1 MNVAQFSLRHGK
13 AIVFVVFL
21 FAALGVR
28 SYFVA
33 PASIFPNMTFSR
45 IDVVAEAGE
54 SPPDQVRV
62 AIARPL
68 EQAFQTIPSVISVR
82 SNATQGSAELIVE
95 FDPKTD
101 PQADLEYV
109 NQAIARLR
117 SSLPAGTDVVAV
129 TVSPNSEPVLSFALT
144 STVLSPTLLNE
155 LVTKSIK
162 PALAGIPGL
171 GRIVSSGA
179 NQREYHVMLDPGA
192 LAARGLN
199 AQNVADALSSA
210 NRVEAVGVTERFYQR
225 SVVLV
230 DAGLRDAKSLGRVS
244 VPLRGGGAVPIS
256 ALGSVELGVAPATSA
271 AGVDGKPAVSVSAYG
286 LPGTDAVKMAD
297 AVKRRMHALAA
308 RLPQG
313 VSVGLY
319 WDQTRLIVDS
329 QTTLRDAILIGA
341 VLAIIVIFLFLRNL
355 RITLIAAAI
364 IPLAMSIAIFALQS
378 AGQTLNL
385 MSVGGLAVAVG
396 LIIDDA
402 IVVIENIARNVRERG
417 GGVAAT
423 ETIRESV
430 AQIASAMAA
439 STATTVVV
447 FLPLA
452 LLNGVSG
459 FFFRALAFT
468 LATSLIVS
476 LGIAIFVT
484 PTMAVALLGSS
495 PSHTED
501 RGFIARLL
509 ASYEPLLRSAL
520 AHRAR
525 VFWAAAA
532 VLAVTVGM
540 LVLLPSDFLP
550 KMDEGQFEIQYK
562 LPVGTTLAASD
573 AAAREME
580 RIVHQDPAVE
590 TVGRLTGVD
599 SNGFSPMPQNR
610 GLLHVRLT
618 PETQRASF
626 DTIAERMRGRLIAA
640 VPSAQYSFRQILE
653 DMVDDL
659 SGAPAPV
666 EITVA
671 SDDRAAMLKTADHI
685 TNALAGVPGLVDG
698 FNGIVYDDP
707 TVRVAPDATQLAAL
721 GVAAPDIAS
730 ALSAS
735 RQGIVATSLPGSID
749 LVPVRVAVMGDVAGP
764 IADVPVFGA
773 TGTSAVGDLSRIRP
787 GPLSSDIDEYN
798 GQQIDRV
805 TAGIEN
811 ANLSSVVAGINRV
824 LNNFAIPPG
833 VKVAVG
839 GQYQAQKASFQEF
852 AGVIAIAVMLVFT
865 VMLAVFGSFRLPLV
879 ILTAIPLAL
888 FGVALGLFVTRTP
901 FNVSS
906 FMGLLLLVGIVVK
919 NGILLIDVANKRRA
933 AGDSVENA
941 LIAAGRTRL
950 RPIVMTTLAAIGGLL
965 PLAVGVGSGAAME
978 RPLAIAVIG
987 GLSTATAF
995 TLVLI
1000 PVLYAAFIRDHD
1012 MAGREESAA

>member
-1 MNVAQFSLRHGK
+1 MDVARFSLRHGK
-13 AIVFVVFL
+13 AIVFIVFV

-28 SYFVA
+28 SYLVA
-33 PASIFPNMTFSR
+33 PASIFPTMTFSR

-54 SPPDQVRV
+54 SPPDQVRI

-68 EQAFQTIPSVISVR
+68 EQAFQTLPSVLSVR

-95 FDPKTD
+95 FDPRTD
-101 PQADLEYV
+101 PQADLGYV
-109 NQAIARLR
+109 NQAIGRVRLT
-117 SSLPAGTDVVAV
+117 LPAGTDVVAV
-129 TVSPNSEPVLSFALT
+129 TSNPNSEPVLSFALT
-144 STVLSPTLLNE
+144 SSVLSPTLLDE
-155 LVTKSIK
+155 LFTTSIR
-162 PALAGIPGL
+162 PSLSGIPGL
-171 GRIVSSGA
+171 GRVVSSGA
-179 NQREYHVMLDPGA
+179 NLREYHVTLDPGA
-192 LAARGLN
+192 LAARGLT
-199 AQNVADALSSA
+199 AQDVADALSAA

-230 DAGLRDAKSLGRVS
+230 DAGLRDARSLGRVN
-244 VPLRGGGAVPIS
+244 VPLRGGGAVPVS

-271 AGVDGKPAVSVSAYG
+271 AGLDGKPAMSISAYA
-286 LPGTDAVKMAD
+286 LPGADAVKMAD
-297 AVKRRMHALAA
+297 AVKRRMSAFAGH
-308 RLPQG
+308 LPKG
-313 VSVGLY
+313 VSLGLY

-329 QTTLRDAILIGA
+329 QNTLRDAILLGA
-341 VLAIIVIFLFLRNL
+341 LLAVIVIFLFLRNL

-364 IPLAMSIAIFALQS
+364 IPLAMAIAIFALQS

-417 GGVAAT
+417 GGAPSA

-430 AQIASAMAA
+430 AQIAPAMAA

-452 LLNGVSG
+452 LLSGVSG

-468 LATSLIVS
+468 LASSLVVS

-484 PTMAVALLGSS
+484 PTMAIALLGSS
-495 PSHTED
+495 PSHVED
-501 RGFIARLL
+501 RGFISRLL
-509 ASYEPLLRSAL
+509 AKYEPVLRSAL

-525 VFWAAAA
+525 VFWAAGV
-532 VLAVTVGM
+532 VLAVTIAM
-540 LVLLPSDFLP
+540 LSLLPSDFLP

-573 AAAREME
+573 AAARAME
-580 RIVHQDPAVE
+580 RVVRQDPAVE

-610 GLLHVRLT
+610 GLLHIRLA
-618 PETQRASF
+618 PQNQRATF
-626 DTIAERMRGRLIAA
+626 DTIAERLRGRLAEA

-653 DMVDDL
+653 DVIDDL

-666 EITVA
+666 EVTVA
-671 SDDRAAMLKTADHI
+671 SADRTALLKTADQI
-685 TNALAGVPGLVDG
+685 ATSLGSVPGIVDQ
-698 FNGIVYDDP
+698 FNGINYDDP
-707 TVRVAPDATQLAAL
+707 TVRVAPDVARLAAF
-721 GVAAPDIAS
+721 GITTPDVAS

-735 RQGIVATSLPGSID
+735 HQGIVATALPGPLD
-749 LVPVRVAVMGDVAGP
+749 LVPVRVAVAGVTSGAV
-764 IADVPVFGA
+764 ADVPVFGA
-773 TGTSAVGDLSRIRP
+773 SGTAAVGDLARIRP

-811 ANLSSVVAGINRV
+811 ANLSSVVAGINGV
-824 LNNFAIPPG
+824 LRDIAIPPE
-833 VKVAVG
+833 VKVTIG
-839 GQYQAQKASFQEF
+839 GQYQAQSASFREF
-852 AGVIAIAVMLVFT
+852 AGVIAVAVILVFT

-888 FGVALGLFVTRTP
+888 FGVAFGLFVTRTP

-919 NGILLIDVANKRRA
+919 NGILLIDVANKRRS
-933 AGDSVENA
+933 AGDTVEKA
-941 LIAAGRTRL
+941 LVIAGRTRL

-965 PLAVGVGSGAAME
+965 PLAIGMGSGAAME

-1012 MAGREESAA
+1012 MAGREETAA

>member
-1 MNVAQFSLRHGK
+1 MDIARFSLRHGK
-13 AIVFVVFL
+13 AIVFIVIV

-28 SYFVA
+28 SYMVA

-54 SPPDQVRV
+54 LPPDQVRI

-68 EQAFQTIPSVISVR
+68 EQAFQTLPSVISVR
-82 SNATQGSAELIVE
+82 SAATQGSAELIVE

-101 PQADLEYV
+101 PQADLGYV
-109 NQAIARLR
+109 NQAISRVRA
-117 SSLPAGTDVVAV
+117 SLPSGADVVAV
-129 TVSPNSEPVLSFALT
+129 TVNPNSEPVLSFALT
-144 STVLSPTLLNE
+144 SGVLSPTLLEE
-155 LVTKSIK
+155 LVTKSIR

-192 LAARGLN
+192 LAARGLT
-199 AQNVADALSSA
+199 AKDVADALSAA

-225 SVVLV
+225 SIVLV
-230 DAGLRDAKSLGRVS
+230 DAGLRDARSLGRVS

-256 ALGSVELGVAPATSA
+256 ALGSVELGIAPATAA
-271 AGVDGKPAVSVSAYG
+271 AGLDGKPAVSVSFYA
-286 LPGTDAVKMAD
+286 LPGADAVKMAD
-297 AVKRRMHALAA
+297 AVKRRMDAFAGS
-308 RLPQG
+308 LPRG
-313 VSVGLY
+313 VSLALY
-319 WDQTRLIVDS
+319 WDQTRLIVES
-329 QTTLRDAILIGA
+329 QTTLRDAILLGA

-364 IPLAMSIAIFALQS
+364 IPLAMAIALFALQS

-402 IVVIENIARNVRERG
+402 IVVIESIARNVRERG
-417 GGVAAT
+417 GGIPSA

-430 AQIASAMAA
+430 AQIAPAMAA

-452 LLNGVSG
+452 LLSGVSG

-468 LATSLIVS
+468 LSTSLIVS

-484 PTMAVALLGSS
+484 PTMAIALLGSS
-495 PSHTED
+495 TAHGEE
-501 RGFIARLL
+501 RGIIPRLL
-509 ASYEPLLRSAL
+509 AKYEPILRSAL
-520 AHRAR
+520 ANRAP
-525 VFWAAAA
+525 VFWAACL
-532 VLAVTVGM
+532 VLIVTVGM
-540 LVLLPSDFLP
+540 LSVLPNDFLP

-573 AAAREME
+573 AAARAME
-580 RIVHQDPAVE
+580 RVVKADPAVE

-610 GLLHVRLT
+610 GLLHIRLV
-618 PETQRASF
+618 PENQRAQF
-626 DTIAERMRGRLIAA
+626 DTIAERMRTQLEAA
-640 VPSAQYSFRQILE
+640 VPSAQFSFRQILE
-653 DMVDDL
+653 DMIDDL

-666 EITVA
+666 EVTVA
-671 SDDRAAMLKTADHI
+671 SADRVALLKTADHI
-685 TNALAGVPGLVDG
+685 TTALSTVPGVVDP
-698 FNGIVYDDP
+698 FNGVNYDDP
-707 TVRVAPDATQLAAL
+707 TVRVAPDVARLAAF
-721 GVAAPDIAS
+721 GVTAPDVAS
-730 ALSAS
+730 ALLAS
-735 RQGIVATSLPGSID
+735 RQGIVATTLPGSLD
-749 LVPVRVAVMGDVAGP
+749 LVPVRVAVMGTSSAAV
-764 IADVPVFGA
+764 ADVPVFGA
-773 TGTSAVGDLSRIRP
+773 AGTAAVGDLGQIRP

-805 TAGIEN
+805 TSGIEN
-811 ANLSSVVAGINRV
+811 ADLSAVVAGINRV
-824 LNNFAIPPG
+824 LRDLAIPPG
-833 VKVAVG
+833 VRVTIG
-839 GQYQAQKASFQEF
+839 GQYQAQSATFKEF
-852 AGVIAIAVMLVFT
+852 VEVIAIAVILVFT

-888 FGVALGLFVTRTP
+888 FGVAFGLFVTRTP

-919 NGILLIDVANKRRA
+919 NGILLIDVANKRRT
-933 AGDSVENA
+933 AGDSVEKA
-941 LIAAGRTRL
+941 LVIAGRTRL

-965 PLAVGVGSGAAME
+965 PLAIGMGSGAAME

-1000 PVLYAAFIRDHD
+1000 PVLYAAFIRDGD
-1012 MAGREESAA
+1012 MAGREETAA